1 MGRESRIRKM
11 RREGLLEPVK
21 NERRG
26 TPLWVKIVV
35 GIVIVSILTLTG
47 LWAWGQAD
55 KDVAARVGKEVIK
68 NEEVQ
73 NQFDYYV
80 NMYKQYGVDLNSP
93 QYASMRDNLR
103 KSVLNSLIN
112 QSLLVQY
119 AKAHHLKIDMAK
131 FNEDMENQIKQIIE
145 QGKKQNGEKIFE
157 DSIAARYGS
166 MDAYK
171 NYLKKMLTPYVERP
185 LLAQAALDSQYK
197 NIKIT
202 DADVRKFWN
211 STYQVDAE
219 HFLLK
224 VDKNAPKSV
233 WQEKEKEA
241 KQIYEEFLAEKKKE
255 GSKFNFAAFA
265 KKKADELNKKEAK
278 SGKEVARY
286 ENLGFFSRGQM
297 VKPFEDACFNP
308 KAKPGDIIGPVKT
321 EFGYHIIHIIAKKP
335 ESAKYDEPA
344 KVKVKIAW
352 FKYKKDDK
360 RSKEN
365 AKMSANSVAIQL
377 KKGMSFDRAVELSDD
392 DPTLKKA
399 KGLMSRYITEK
410 TDPAIFKVAYNL
422 KVGETAGP
430 IDTPQGYA
438 VIELVDKKAPVK
450 ASLDNKEIYEK
461 VKNDLL
467 SQKKQEVEKEF
478 LEKLKKEYGVRTTD
492 PWKELVAFFKKHFGK
507 QWDSFVAWWNK
518 ATGRTSNAQG
528 GGSTNPAPVIP
539 SNNGKSGGSTQ
550 PLKPINGGG

>member
-1 MGRESRIRKM
+1 M
-11 RREGLLEPVK
+11 RREGLIEPVK
-21 NERRG
+21 NERRN
-26 TPLWVKIVV
+26 TPLWVKIVIGV
-35 GIVIVSILTLTG
+35 VIVAILTLTG

-93 QYASMRDNLR
+93 QYASMKDNLR

-119 AKAHHLKIDMAK
+119 AKAHHLKIDMSK
-131 FNEDMENQIKQIIE
+131 FNKNMEDQINQIIE

-171 NYLKKMLTPYVERP
+171 NYLKKVLTPYVERP

-202 DADVRKFWN
+202 DADVKNFWN

-224 VDKNAPKSV
+224 VDKDAPKSV

-241 KQIYEEFLAEKKKE
+241 QEIYNEFLAEKKKE
-255 GSKFNFAAFA
+255 GDKFNFATFA
-265 KKKADELNKKEAK
+265 KNKADELNKKEAK

-308 KAKPGDIIGPVKT
+308 DAKPGDIVGPVKT
-321 EFGYHIIHIIAKKP
+321 EYGYHIIHIIAKKP
-335 ESAKYDEPA
+335 ESTKYDEPA

-360 RSKEN
+360 RSKDN

-399 KGLMSRYITEK
+399 KGLMSNYITEE
-410 TDPAIFKVAYNL
+410 TNPEIFKVAYNL

-450 ASLDNKEIYEK
+450 ASLDNKDVYDK

-467 SQKKQEVEKEF
+467 SQKKQEVEKDF
-478 LEKLKKEYGVRTTD
+478 LEQLKKQYHVRTTD
-492 PWKELVAFFKKHFGK
+492 PWKELVAFFQKHFGK

-518 ATGRTSNAQG
+518 ATGRTSTTQN
-528 GGSTNPAPVIP
+528 GGSNNNPAPVIP
-539 SNNGKSGGSTQ
+539 SNNGNSGGNNQ